1 MRLALHFLDYNSS
14 HIFLILSYHAL
25 TSSPIF
31 RYVVQL
37 SMQNKKLRHPK
48 QSPQSH
54 AHNKNLILRP
64 STSNDAK
71 QLISHYNSDLSHP
84 IQCGPQQVSIYE
96 GVVEKNIYDYLMS
109 CSIRYLE
116 EHNLVAHWGISLQ
129 MSSFPL
135 KKKELATEHQLCAV
149 FPITQ
154 NNQSSKNQFLNV
166 HGHT

>member
-37 SMQNKKLRHPK
+37 SMQNKKLRNPK
-48 QSPQSH
+48 QSLQSH
-54 AHNKNLILRP
+54 AHIKNLILRP
-64 STSNDAK
+64 STSNDA
-71 QLISHYNSDLSHP
+71 LSHP

-96 GVVEKNIYDYLMS
+96 GVVEKKIYDYLMS

-116 EHNLVAHWGISLQ
+116 EHNLVAHWGISMQ